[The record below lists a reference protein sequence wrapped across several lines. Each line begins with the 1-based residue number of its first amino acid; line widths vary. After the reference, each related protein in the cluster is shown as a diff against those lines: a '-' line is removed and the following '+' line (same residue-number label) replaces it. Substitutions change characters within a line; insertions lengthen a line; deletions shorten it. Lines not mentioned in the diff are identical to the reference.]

1 MRQNKFSA
9 SLLMY
14 RQRRADTLE
23 IGFVH
28 ILIRKKYKNNDED
41 ILLMYCQRH
50 FRDWLGSVYKVRIL
64 GNIIIRHVKAK

>member
-14 RQRRADTLE
+14 RQRRVDTFE

-28 ILIRKKYKNNDED
+28 ILIRKKYKDNEKD
-41 ILLMYCQRH
+41 ILLMYRERH
-50 FRDWLGSVYKVRIL
+50 FTDWLNSVYQVRIL

>member
-14 RQRRADTLE
+14 RQRRADTFE

-28 ILIRKKYKNNDED
+28 ILIRKKYKDNEKD
-41 ILLMYCQRH
+41 ILLMYRERH
-50 FRDWLGSVYKVRIL
+50 FTDWLNSVYQVRIL

>member
-14 RQRRADTLE
+14 RQRRVDTFE

-28 ILIRKKYKNNDED
+28 ILIRKKYKDNEKD
-41 ILLMYCQRH
+41 ILLMYPQKH
-50 FRDWLGSVYKVRIL
+50 FTDWLSSMYQVRIL
-64 GNIIIRHVKAK
+64 GNNIIRHVKAK

>member
-14 RQRRADTLE
+14 RQRRADTFE

-28 ILIRKKYKNNDED
+28 ILIRKKYKDNEKD
-41 ILLMYCQRH
+41 ILLMYRHRH
-50 FRDWLGSVYKVRIL
+50 FRDWLSSMYQVRIQW
-64 GNIIIRHVKAK
+64 NNIIRHVNAK